1 MIKINNSA
9 SALMQLSNGLSKLGL
24 AVLLA
29 CSLHAVNAEKNQE
42 KKNDKEKV
50 AMKSEELKA
59 AKETKTSHP
68 IVTVETEK
76 GQFKIELYPEEA
88 PGTVANFIDLVER
101 KFYNGVVFH
110 RIIPGFVV
118 QGGCPFGN
126 GTGGFTDPDTKQK
139 RTIKHEKN
147 NLKHDKAGRVAMA
160 RTSHPDTASTQFFID
175 LAPLPSLDAGGVD
188 PYGYTTFGQVIE
200 GMEVV
205 NKIVAENVAPYPG
218 SDGTANPVKMLS
230 VTVKQ

>member
-1 MIKINNSA
+1 MMGIRTRVLNA
-9 SALMQLSNGLSKLGL
+9 TLLLTALLITSP
-24 AVLLA
+24 VL
-29 CSLHAVNAEKNQE
+29 AEKQE
-42 KKNDKEKV
+42 TSISKTVITTNKEK
-50 AMKSEELKA
+50 ANMKSEELKA
-59 AKETKTSHP
+59 AKDAKTTHP
-68 IVTVETEK
+68 IVTMETEK
-76 GQFKIELYPEEA
+76 GLIKIELYPEEA

-101 KFYNGVVFH
+101 KFYNGIVFH

-147 NLKHDKAGRVAMA
+147 NLKHDRAGRIAMA
-160 RTSHPDTASTQFFID
+160 RTSAPDTASTQFFID

-200 GMEVV
+200 GMDVV
-205 NKIVAENVAPYPG
+205 NKIVSDNVPPYPG
-218 SDGTANPVKMLS
+218 SDGTANPVKMVS
-230 VTVKQ
+230 VTVK